1 MQASSE
7 LRRIIDGWFDSV
19 AGGDVSWVERHT
31 SDRAGVRL
39 VGTDPREWL
48 EGSHV
53 ADFLREE
60 VQALG
65 GVVQVARGETEAYCE
80 GSVGWGLATP
90 ILTLPNGRQIAP
102 RWSAVFHQEGGEWKL
117 VQLHASVGIANE
129 TLLR

>member
-7 LRRIIDGWFDSV
+7 LRTIIDSWFEAV
-19 AGGDVSWVERHT
+19 AAGDTSWVERHA
-31 SDRAGVRL
+31 SGRAGVRL

-48 EGSHV
+48 EGPKV
-53 ADFLREE
+53 AEFLREE

-65 GVVQVARGETEAYCE
+65 GVVQVARGETEAYRE
-80 GSVGWGLATP
+80 GSVGWGVAHPL
-90 ILTLPNGRQIAP
+90 LTLPNGQQIAP

-129 TLLR
+129 VLLG